1 MRASFP
7 RSSPAVLT
15 QVITSQRRLRHP
27 SRTIRTNM
35 MALPAYAYLCTN
47 TAIEPLRDHITKT
60 WSERTQSPGIVSHPS
75 HSYHLAQAHVD
86 ASALPNS
93 IAHLTVIL
101 HPPFH
106 APKHVVRITHEQNL
120 IFTIEGWTDTRED
133 YRVLEER
140 VNMIEEQRKN
150 TSLKNWAFVLLEPGG
165 DRAMYTVGN
174 EDLWLAKVLQ
184 Q

>member
-1 MRASFP
+1 MHTCAQTP
-7 RSSPAVLT
+7 LSSPYE
-15 QVITSQRRLRHP
+15 ITSPKLGQKGHNHLE
-27 SRTIRTNM
+27 S
-35 MALPAYAYLCTN
+35 YL
-47 TAIEPLRDHITKT
+47 
-60 WSERTQSPGIVSHPS
+60 SHT
-75 HSYHLAQAHVD
+75 YHLAQAHVD

-106 APKHVVRITHEQNL
+106 SPRHVVRITHEQNL
-120 IFTIEGWTDTRED
+120 IFTIEEGRTDTQED

>member
-15 QVITSQRRLRHP
+15 PVITSQRRLRHP

-60 WSERTQSPGIVSHPS
+60 WSERTQLPGIVSHPS
-75 HSYHLAQAHVD
+75 HTYHLAQAHVD
-86 ASALPNS
+86 ASALSNS
-93 IAHLTVIL
+93 IA
-101 HPPFH
+101 PPFH
-106 APKHVVRITHEQNL
+106 TPRHVVRIAHEQDP
-120 IFTIEGWTDTRED
+120 IFTIEESRMDTQED

-140 VNMIEEQRKN
+140 SRHNWGAKEKHVFEELGVRV
-150 TSLKNWAFVLLEPGG
+150 ADG
-165 DRAMYTVGN
+165 DRVVCTVGN
-174 EDLWLAKVLQ
+174 EGVCG
-184 Q
+184 